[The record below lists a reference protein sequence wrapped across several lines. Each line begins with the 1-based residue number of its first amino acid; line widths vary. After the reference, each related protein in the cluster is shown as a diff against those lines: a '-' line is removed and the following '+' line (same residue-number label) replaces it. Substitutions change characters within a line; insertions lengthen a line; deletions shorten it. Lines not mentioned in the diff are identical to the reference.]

1 MKKLLILLFAF
12 QSIMVFA
19 QAPTNDECQTAINLG
34 KAPACPSTVFS
45 NTNATKTDIG
55 SNNNPFCPNDGNVD
69 HDVWF
74 SFVASDTIYDYS
86 INIKSEATNGI
97 ASPSVNI
104 YRGGC
109 GKGNLIKICADS
121 TTINSSEFSF
131 NVYGLTAGETY
142 YMRVSDINGQGKF
155 KVCVAEIKSLT
166 IDQGVSNSCAG
177 ILYDSGG
184 PTGNY
189 KANENY
195 TFKICP
201 SDKSKCIKL
210 DFTFYNIDA
219 AGDEIKIFDGNSTSS
234 PLLSTIN
241 GNISKGANS
250 GSVGYT
256 AYAKSGCMTIQFKS
270 DADVAFEG
278 FEAQWQCSKDECTP
292 VTPIVINNK
301 ATSQDII
308 TSVSANGALV
318 KLDTIICNKE
328 SYGTFKAGVNSDLGL
343 GKGIVLSSGK
353 VKDITKPL
361 TTTVSTLMGFK
372 GDSDLD
378 KLNTLDT
385 IKSNDAC
392 VVEFDVFASTD
403 EINFEYIFGS
413 EEYPEYVNSFNDIF
427 AFMIS
432 GPGIVPDAL
441 LGTKKNMAILPNST
455 TPVEINSVNTNINW
469 QYYRTGIGSTTYDGL
484 TSDKLGF
491 KKSLTARSTV
501 TPCKTYRLKMAIA
514 DRGDSSFDSGVFV
527 SEIKGAAPEISFVSP
542 NKIDYL
548 LEKCSGSNDKIKIN
562 LYKPLAQATSYVV
575 KIGGTATNNVDYT
588 FGITNTIT
596 FPAGATE
603 LSFPISVIADNIA
616 EGAETITIT
625 LARDFGCGSVD
636 LVTKTIR
643 VLDQLEVKINA
654 GADTVKVCSAGS
666 GVQLL
671 ADGATFYTWAPAS
684 LFNNPQIPDPI
695 VKATKSQYVYVL
707 GQVGNCSAKDS
718 IFIESFIPKID
729 IKALS
734 NTSVCEGATIKLQAI
749 NNTKDEELAWEPNFV
764 NFSNTSAPI
773 VTIKANF
780 TIDVWVSTQSG
791 GCTAADTIPITVGN
805 IGMPFVFPDT
815 TVCEG
820 YPVQLATQSFG
831 SSTFKWTPST
841 GLSNANIA
849 NAVAKPKVN
858 TQYIL
863 TGTSI
868 DGKCSAKDTINIK
881 VKVNNVTIQG
891 PDTVKLCQGDSLV
904 LNAIASGMPDG
915 KNFKWTS
922 KNTWIKNPTKLS
934 TKGYVW
940 KTGWVY
946 AEFNGSGC
954 LAKDSIFVIKD
965 SLPSDLKIMA
975 IKAEQPY
982 CQGDT
987 VLLYSQSILKPNYP
1001 KAQFQWSEPFKT
1013 AISPLTNVNL
1023 LFIAFKSGN
1032 YIRTITNGA
1041 CVRKDTMKVN
1051 VLEVVLP
1058 TGLKDTSV
1066 CIGDKVQLNI
1076 TNPKEYTEYEW
1087 KPGSGL
1093 SCTSCPNPIASQI
1106 GTYTFTGKVQGKC
1119 PASASMTITPK
1130 NKPLVVTPTQTSV
1143 CTGQVVNVPL
1153 SITSTGVTNIKWT
1166 PSSGLSCDNCLNP
1179 VATKTGTYNV
1189 EGIINTCKSTNSV
1202 SINELDTLV
1211 SLSKN
1216 GDICDIDQVL
1226 IALGASQNFSN
1237 FKWTPA
1243 TGLSCSD
1250 CFNPK
1255 VTAPGIYTLTATKYG
1270 KCKATGKIE
1279 IKLSTKPKKIT
1290 VTTNNANLN
1299 ICKGLPVNIAFTV
1312 QDANTITGLS
1322 WTPSAGL
1329 SCNNCP
1335 TPVATAFNTYI
1346 VSGKIGVCNA
1356 TDTISIKEITPE
1368 PLNITVPK
1376 LCPNSKSTIS
1386 ISNKDKFDKFKWTP
1400 IAGLNDVS
1408 ISEPTASALG
1418 TYTVTAV
1425 SKTGN
1430 CPVSG
1435 TATVTA
1441 GTLPGKIKF
1450 AYSPAQL
1457 VSGDNQTITV
1467 VPSADNIDATKTA
1480 WSLSPNLNPI
1490 ITTGSSFDIN
1500 SSTFKTVGKYLA
1512 KVFSVDGCPATDTVR
1527 VYKVNYPL
1535 AFAPGTETKDRNN
1548 AVFQYVKE
1556 GIDKNSELKLNQLTI
1571 FNRWGNT
1578 VYSGKDDWNG
1588 KENNTGSDAP
1598 SDVYIY
1604 IAKFNTTTDETK
1616 ILTIKGEVSLIR

>member
-19 QAPTNDECQTAINLG
+19 QAPANDECQTAINLG
-34 KAPACPSTVFS
+34 KAPACPTTVFS
-45 NTNATKTDIG
+45 NLNATKTDIG

-74 SFVASDTIYDYS
+74 SFIASDTIFDYS
-86 INIKSEATNGI
+86 ISIKSEAVGGI

-121 TTINSSEFSF
+121 TTIGSSEFSF
-131 NVYGLTAGETY
+131 NVYGLSPGETY
-142 YMRVSDINGQGKF
+142 YLRVSDINGQGKF
-155 KVCVAEIKSLT
+155 KVCVSEIKSLT
-166 IDQGVSNSCAG
+166 IDQGGSNSCAG

-195 TFKICP
+195 VFKICP

-210 DFTFYNIDA
+210 DFTFYNIDVS
-219 AGDEIKIFDGNSTSS
+219 GDEIKIFDGNSIITS
-234 PLLSTIN
+234 PLISTIN
-241 GNISKGANS
+241 GSISKGTNS
-250 GSVGYT
+250 GAVGYT

-278 FEAQWQCSKDECTP
+278 FEAQWQCSKDDC
-292 VTPIVINNK
+292 TPIVPITINNK

-328 SYGTFKAGVNSDLGL
+328 SYGTFKAGVNTDLGL
-343 GKGIVLSSGK
+343 GKGLVLSSGK
-353 VKDITKPL
+353 VKDIGKPL
-361 TTTVSTLMGFK
+361 SFNASTSMETL
-372 GDSDLD
+372 GDADLD
-378 KLNTLDT
+378 KLSTQ
-385 IKSNDAC
+385 KSNDAC

-432 GPGIVPDAL
+432 GPGIVGDPA
-441 LGTKKNMAILPNST
+441 LGTKKNMAILPNTT

-469 QYYRTGIGSTTYDGL
+469 QYYRAGIESTTYDGM

-491 KKSLTARSTV
+491 KKSLTARSSV

-514 DRGDSSFDSGVFV
+514 DRGDSAFDSGVFV

-548 LEKCSGSNDKIKIN
+548 AEKCSGSNDKIKIN
-562 LYKPLAQATSYVV
+562 LYKPLAQSTTFVV
-575 KIGGTATNNVDYT
+575 KIGGTATNGVDYT
-588 FGITNTIT
+588 FGIPNTIT
-596 FPAGATE
+596 FPAGSTE
-603 LSFPISVIADNIA
+603 LSFPLSVIADNIA
-616 EGAETITIT
+616 EGSESITIT

-643 VLDQLEVKINA
+643 ILDQLDIKINA
-654 GADTVKVCSAGS
+654 GADTVRVCSTGS
-666 GVQLL
+666 GLQLL
-671 ADGATFYTWAPAS
+671 AEGATFYTWSPAS
-684 LFNNPQIPDPI
+684 IFNNPQIPDP
-695 VKATKSQYVYVL
+695 VVTTTTSQYAYVL
-707 GQVGNCSAKDS
+707 GQVGNCSAKDTVFID
-718 IFIESFIPKID
+718 IFTPKIS

-734 NTSVCEGATIKLQAI
+734 NTSICKGEIIKLQAI
-749 NNTKDEELAWEPNFV
+749 NNTKNENLEWNSSFV
-764 NFSNTSAPI
+764 NFSNTSEAI

-780 TIDVWVSTQSG
+780 STDVWVTTESG
-791 GCTAADTIPITVGN
+791 GCITADTIPITVGN

-831 SSTFKWTPST
+831 TSKFKWTPST
-841 GLSNANIA
+841 GLSNPNIA
-849 NAVAKPKVN
+849 NAIAKPKTT

-863 TGTSI
+863 TGTSG
-868 DGKCSAKDTINIK
+868 DGKCVAKDTINIK
-881 VKVNNVTIQG
+881 VINNNITIQG

-904 LNAIASGMPDG
+904 LNAIVSGLPDG

-922 KNTWIKNPTKLS
+922 KNTWIKNPTKLN

-940 KTGWVY
+940 KTGWVF

-965 SLPSDLKIMA
+965 SLPADLKIMA

-1051 VLEVVLP
+1051 VLEVILP

-1066 CIGDKVQLNI
+1066 CDGDKVQLNI

-1087 KPGSGL
+1087 KPKDGL
-1093 SCTSCPNPIASQI
+1093 SCSTCPNPIASQA
-1106 GTYTFTGKVQGKC
+1106 GTFKFIGKVQGKC
-1119 PASASMTITPK
+1119 PVSASVTISSK
-1130 NKPLVVTPTQTSV
+1130 NKPLVVTPAQSSV
-1143 CTGQVVNVPL
+1143 CTGQPVNVPL
-1153 SITSTGVTNIKWT
+1153 SISSTGVTNIKWT

-1179 VATKTGTYNV
+1179 IATKPGTYSV
-1189 EGIINTCKSTNSV
+1189 EGIINTCKSSNSV
-1202 SINELDTLV
+1202 KINELDTLV
-1211 SLSKN
+1211 SLQKN
-1216 GDICDIDQVL
+1216 GDICEIDQVF
-1226 IALGASQNFSN
+1226 IALGSSPSFTN

-1243 TGLSCSD
+1243 TGLSCAD
-1250 CFNPK
+1250 CPDPK

-1279 IKLSTKPKKIT
+1279 IKLSAKAKAIS
-1290 VTTNNANLN
+1290 VTPSTDVNF
-1299 ICKGLPVNIAFTV
+1299 CKGLAVNVPITV
-1312 QDANTITGLS
+1312 QNASTITGIA
-1322 WTPSAGL
+1322 WTPSTGL
-1329 SCNNCP
+1329 SCANCP
-1335 TPVATAFNTYI
+1335 TPVATTFNTYK
-1346 VSGKIGVCNA
+1346 VTGKIGLCNA
-1356 TDTISIKEITPE
+1356 EGQVIVKEIVPE
-1368 PLNITVPK
+1368 PLNISATK
-1376 LCPNSKSTIS
+1376 LCPKSEASIT
-1386 ISNKDKFDKFKWTP
+1386 ISNKDNYNGFKWTP
-1400 IAGLNDVS
+1400 SVGLNNAT
-1408 ISEPTASALG
+1408 ISEPKASATG
-1418 TYTVTAV
+1418 IYSISTFTKA
-1425 SKTGN
+1425 GN

-1435 TATVTA
+1435 TVTIAA
-1441 GTLPGKIKF
+1441 GTLPGKITF
-1450 AYSPAQL
+1450 AYTPAQL
-1457 VSGDNQTITV
+1457 VSSDNQTITV
-1467 VPSADNIDATKTA
+1467 VPSAENIDATKTN
-1480 WSLSPNLNPI
+1480 WSLAPNLNPI
-1490 ITTGSSFDIN
+1490 ITTGASFDIN
-1500 SSTFKTVGKYLA
+1500 SKDFKTVGKYLA
-1512 KVFSVDGCPATDTVR
+1512 KVFSIDGCPAIDTVR
-1527 VYKVNYPL
+1527 AYKVTYPL
-1535 AFAPGTETKDRNN
+1535 AFAPGSETATKEN
-1548 AVFQYVKE
+1548 AIFQYLKDTKE
-1556 GIDKNSELKLNQLTI
+1556 KNSELILDEVTI

-1578 VYSGKDDWNG
+1578 VYSGKADWNG
-1588 KENNTGSDAP
+1588 KHNNTGDDSP

-1604 IAKFNTTTDETK
+1604 IAKFHTITDEKNT
-1616 ILTIKGEVSLIR
+1616 LTVKGEVTLIR